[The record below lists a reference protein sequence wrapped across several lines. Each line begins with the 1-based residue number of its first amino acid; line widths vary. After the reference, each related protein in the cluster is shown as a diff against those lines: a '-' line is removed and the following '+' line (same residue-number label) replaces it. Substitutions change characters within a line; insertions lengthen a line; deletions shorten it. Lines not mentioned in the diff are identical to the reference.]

1 MTGMIAKRNGGA
13 VWIPNTAL
21 RAEDEVLIFAQ
32 VPWGPA
38 HRRVLYPAEDVPA
51 GSVGQKIGAERQV
64 SRGAG
69 RVRLDIIQIFIQRL
83 VVHSILQ
90 IPVISFLKT
99 VDFSAGLCNNI
110 GIVTGNDTDI
120 LSPNKG
126 LEMRKTRQTV
136 TIQDV
141 AKTAGVSVS
150 TVSRVLNGKVDVA
163 SETQERIQSVIEE
176 LGYTTNLAARSM
188 RSQKKNLVG
197 LIMPDIAYPFAIEV
211 MKGVNR
217 AIAESEFDL
226 LVYTTGDVRKS
237 GRAFH
242 EQKYVSLLTNSISDG
257 VIIVAPVAGEFNIE
271 APIISIDPLASN
283 PNYPSV
289 HATNYQGALDAMQ
302 YLIGLG
308 HRRIGHISGRSELE
322 SSNRRLKGYQDALEA
337 AGIPVEEQLIVS
349 GDYTTETAVKCV
361 RELLS
366 LANPP
371 TAIFAS
377 NDQTAIGIYQVAD
390 EMGIKIPSD
399 LSVVGFDNI
408 SESRYMGLTTV
419 DQFISQ
425 MGFVATQMLIK
436 LINGEPLETQTY
448 RMKTKLVIRNS
459 CQQIVDQA

>member
-1 MTGMIAKRNGGA
+1 
-13 VWIPNTAL
+13 
-21 RAEDEVLIFAQ
+21 
-32 VPWGPA
+32 
-38 HRRVLYPAEDVPA
+38 
-51 GSVGQKIGAERQV
+51 
-64 SRGAG
+64 
-69 RVRLDIIQIFIQRL
+69 
-83 VVHSILQ
+83 
-90 IPVISFLKT
+90 
-99 VDFSAGLCNNI
+99 
-110 GIVTGNDTDI
+110 
-120 LSPNKG
+120 
-126 LEMRKTRQTV
+126 MRKTRQTV

-141 AKTAGVSVS
+141 ARTAGVSVS

-163 SETQERIQSVIEE
+163 VDTQQRILSVIEE

-257 VIIVAPVAGEFNIE
+257 VIMVAPVAGEFNID

-289 HATNYQGALDAMQ
+289 HATNYEGAVEAME

-308 HRRIGHISGRSELE
+308 HRRIAHISGRSELE
-322 SSNRRLKGYQDALEA
+322 SSNRRLKGYRDALNA
-337 AGIPVEEQLIVS
+337 AGISIEEQLVFS
-349 GDYTTETAVKCV
+349 GDYTTETAAKCA

-366 LANPP
+366 LSKPP

-377 NDQTAIGIYQVAD
+377 NDQTAIGVYQVA
-390 EMGIKIPSD
+390 EELGVKIPSD

-419 DQFISQ
+419 DQFISE
-425 MGFVATQMLIK
+425 MGYVATQMLIK
-436 LINGEPLETQTY
+436 LINGVQIESQTY
-448 RMKTKLVIRNS
+448 RMQTKLVIRNS
-459 CQQIVDQA
+459 CKKFA